1 VFSVSRTAPSRVR
14 LRERH
19 RACLTVLA
27 ELGRPAGIDEIIAR
41 LFDGQPAASPAD
53 HEVTL
58 VVVRATLR
66 DLERGGLVA
75 IEQAPVIT
83 DAGREA
89 LAS

>member
-1 VFSVSRTAPSRVR
+1 MVSRTAPSRPR

-19 RACLTVLA
+19 RACLAALA
-27 ELGRPAGIDEIIAR
+27 ALGRPAGIDEIITQ
-41 LFDGQPAASPAD
+41 LFDGQPAASAAD

-66 DLERGGLVA
+66 ELERGGLVA
-75 IEQAPVIT
+75 IAQAPVIT